1 MLMQHND
8 RLVAHYALSNLKKFL
23 IQLLQ
28 LQLLLLLLL
37 AKFLIQLLQLWLL
50 LLEGQGQVPDSAA
63 PATDCIICSEPAVDV
78 TFTPCMHAYCE
89 HCITEYVID
98 HNGRKCPLCNR
109 LAFGLDV

>member
-50 LLEGQGQVPDSAA
+50 LLAKVKVKFLTQLLQLLTASSAA
-63 PATDCIICSEPAVDV
+63 NQQST
-78 TFTPCMHAYCE
+78 
-89 HCITEYVID
+89 
-98 HNGRKCPLCNR
+98 
-109 LAFGLDV
+109 